1 MLRLKR
7 DPGCDA
13 MPFWIKFCVSAALNR
28 EVELT
33 VREAVE
39 HVLGHDRA
47 AAAIAASNMLSAG
60 FLDSF
65 ALIELAAE
73 LEVRFAIKIP
83 TRRIGLPD
91 FANVSSL
98 AAMCAELKSK

>member
-1 MLRLKR
+1 M
-7 DPGCDA
+7 
-13 MPFWIKFCVSAALNR
+13 NR

-39 HVLGHDRA
+39 RVLGRDRA
-47 AAAIAASNMLSAG
+47 AAAIAAPNMLSAG

-73 LEVRFAIKIP
+73 LEARFAIKIP

-91 FANVSSL
+91 FASISCL
-98 AAMCAELKSK
+98 AAMCVELKSK